1 MRKEL
6 IMAGAALASIS
17 AMAQH
22 DNQAIRLDYMDTSVR
37 PQDDFYSFVNGN
49 WMKTAEIPSDRSRWG
64 SFDEL
69 RENTDKV
76 SLELLNGLLGKKY
89 PQGSDEQRITDLY
102 QSYIDFDTRNKVA
115 LAPIHKYID
124 RINKIKNIKELE
136 AYLTEVAPLGFNPFY
151 SFYAGPHMKDSNN
164 NAVYLGGGALGLG
177 RTYYQVDDEKNRQ
190 TLSDYSAYINK
201 LYPYSGSKT
210 RDLKGAKVV
219 DFEKMI
225 ASNLKTVVES
235 RDPEKRY
242 NPYKVKDLKQLV
254 KVVDLEKFM
263 KAYGVDV
270 DEVIISEVKYFEAL
284 NNILTQENLP
294 TIKEYMIFQ
303 LLDSFSGYSTAE
315 LDQLNF
321 EFYGKK
327 LSGQKEQR
335 ALEKRGLAFVNGRVG
350 ELLGKIYVKDNF
362 PPEAKANA
370 EELIDY
376 LFKSFD
382 MHIRNLEWMSDETK
396 VKALEK
402 LNKFTVKI
410 GYPDKWRDYSAL
422 DINGKNLIENVL
434 ILRQFSFNDNLKDV
448 GKPVDKSRWGMS
460 PQTVN
465 AYFRPS
471 SNEIVFPAAIL
482 QPPFYN
488 YKADPAVNFGGIG
501 AVIGHEISHGF
512 DDSGA
517 KYDGDGNLVNWFTDE
532 DLAKFKTV
540 SAALADQYDK
550 YEPVKGTF
558 VNGKFTL
565 GENIG
570 DLGGAAVAYDALMLY
585 LKDKGTIAPIDGFTQ
600 QQRFFLSWATIW
612 RTKAT
617 EEALVNQVK
626 TDPHSPGYFRAFGP
640 LVNIDAF
647 YEAFDI
653 KEGDKMFVPKKD
665 RIVIW

>member
-190 TLSDYSAYINK
+190 TLADYSAYINK

>member
-6 IMAGAALASIS
+6 IMAGVALTSMT
-17 AMAQH
+17 AMAQQDH
-22 DNQAIRLDYMDTSVR
+22 QAIRLDYMDTSVR
-37 PQDDFYSFVNGN
+37 PQDDFYNYVNGN

-76 SLELLNGLLGKKY
+76 SLDLLNGLLGKKY
-89 PQGSDEQRITDLY
+89 PQGSDEQKITDLY
-102 QSYIDFDTRNKVA
+102 HSYMDFDTRNKVG
-115 LAPIHKYID
+115 LQPIQKYID
-124 RINKIKNIKELE
+124 RINKLKNIKELE
-136 AYLTEVAPLGFNPFY
+136 AYLTEVTPLGFNPFY
-151 SFYAGPHMKDSNN
+151 SFYASAHMKDSNN

-177 RTYYQVDDEKNRQ
+177 RTYYQVDDEKNRE
-190 TLSDYSAYINK
+190 TLADYTNYINK
-201 LYPYSGSKT
+201 IYTYSGSKT
-210 RDLKGAKVV
+210 KDLKGPKILA
-219 DFEKMI
+219 FEKMI

-242 NPYKVKDLKQLV
+242 NPYKVKDLKNLV

-263 KAYGVDV
+263 KSFGVNV

-294 TIKEYMIFQ
+294 LIKEYMTFHM
-303 LLDSFSGYSTAE
+303 LDNFSTVSTAE

-321 EFYGKK
+321 EFYGQK

-335 ALEKRGLAFVNGRVG
+335 ALDKRGLAFVNGRVG

-382 MHIRNLEWMSDETK
+382 MHIKNLEWMSEPTK

-410 GYPDKWRDYSAL
+410 GYPDKWRDYSEL
-422 DINGKNLIENVL
+422 NINGKNLIENVL
-434 ILRQFSFNDNLKDV
+434 IMRQWSFNDNLKEV
-448 GKPVDKSRWGMS
+448 GKPVDKTRWGMS

-471 SNEIVFPAAIL
+471 ANEIVFPAAIL
-482 QPPFYN
+482 QPPFYD

-532 DLAKFKTV
+532 DLAKFKAA
-540 SAALADQYDK
+540 SGALAEQYDK
-550 YEPVKGTF
+550 YEPVPGTF

-647 YEAFDI
+647 YDAFDI
-653 KEGDKMFVPKKD
+653 KKGDKMFVPKD
-665 RIVIW
+665 ERIVIW

>member
-115 LAPIHKYID
+115 LAPIQKYID

-190 TLSDYSAYINK
+190 TLADYSAYINK
-201 LYPYSGSKT
+201 LYPYSGSKS